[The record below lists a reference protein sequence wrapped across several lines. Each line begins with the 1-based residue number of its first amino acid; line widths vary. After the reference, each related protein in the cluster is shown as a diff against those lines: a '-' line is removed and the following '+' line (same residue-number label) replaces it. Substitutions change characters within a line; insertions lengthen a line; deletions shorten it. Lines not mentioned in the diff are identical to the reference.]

1 MVEDMAVEC
10 TVEEVECTA
19 EVEECMAEVCTAEV
33 EECMAVVWEVC
44 TVEGTVVVCMVKTE
58 VDYSKTHSH
67 I

>member
-1 MVEDMAVEC
+1 MVEDMAAEC
-10 TVEEVECTA
+10 TVEEAECTA
-19 EVEECMAEVCTAEV
+19 EVEECMAEVCTVE

-58 VDYSKTHSH
+58 VDYSKTHSL